1 MTRVSVPVPEE
12 IKKQVDHS
20 PAELGL
26 DPSASEAQRYA
37 ALVDAG
43 AKAMRAQV
51 RNERRRLSYA
61 EHNESQGYLD
71 ALEVSND
78 LAFDEGGF

>member
-12 IKKQVDHS
+12 IKKQVDNC

-26 DPSASEAQRYA
+26 DPTASEAQRYA
-37 ALVDAG
+37 QLVDAG

-51 RNERRRLSYA
+51 RNERRQLAYA
-61 EHNESQGYLD
+61 EHNSSQGYID
-71 ALEVSND
+71 ALEAGD
-78 LAFDEGGF
+78 EWAFGEGGF